1 MTEAPPNVV
10 QNEVAEELCGVASV
24 LATAFRGHVS
34 MCHMA
39 SPCVRGMGGKL
50 LKVIP
55 KLSNA
60 VNSQHPRLPPSP
72 LENDDLKN
80 DL

>member
-1 MTEAPPNVV
+1 MTEAPPNVA
-10 QNEVAEELCGVASV
+10 QNEVAEELCGVANV

-39 SPCVRGMGGKL
+39 DPCVRGMGGKL
-50 LKVIP
+50 PKVKP

-60 VNSQHPRLPPSP
+60 VNSRHPRLPPSP
-72 LENDDLKN
+72 LGNDGSKN